1 VKEYTRPRSTG
12 KRITLLCGIFLKG
25 FKEAIG
31 IAVAL
36 INTKRR
42 RFALRALQKSEF
54 MYTKLWAAVFA

>member
-1 VKEYTRPRSTG
+1 MSLG
-12 KRITLLCGIFLKG
+12 KTISRWLGRLPKDALTAQCD
-25 FKEAIG
+25 
-31 IAVAL
+31 IALDLSVAL